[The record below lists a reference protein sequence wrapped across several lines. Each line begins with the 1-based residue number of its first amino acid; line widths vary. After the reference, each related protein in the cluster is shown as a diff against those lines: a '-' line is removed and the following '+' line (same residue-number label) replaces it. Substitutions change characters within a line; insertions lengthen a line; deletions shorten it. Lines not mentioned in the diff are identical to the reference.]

1 MFNCDNN
8 CESFTLFYFLIFF
21 PALIRNVQI
30 TGSLYVL
37 YFIHQYIR
45 VFVLAQA
52 DCVLPFALGP
62 ELPLRQARVCS
73 RRRSPE
79 WGSSRRSACRI
90 PDMPAWTDKPSKLRS
105 TTPPRRCNVSSSW
118 RACTMTFP
126 LRFELNSLSSS
137 NLTQSDLRCLLARDS
152 SHGSFDSRV
161 FFFQCYLFCKKKK
174 KGGMKDDFFFGWR

>member
-1 MFNCDNN
+1 MYCI
-8 CESFTLFYFLIFF
+8 SSISIFVC
-21 PALIRNVQI
+21 LSWLKQI
-30 TGSLYVL
+30 
-37 YFIHQYIR
+37 
-45 VFVLAQA
+45 VFFHLLWDQNSHSGRPV
-52 DCVLPFALGP
+52 
-62 ELPLRQARVCS
+62 RVCS

-118 RACTMTFP
+118 RACTKTFP

-137 NLTQSDLRCLLARDS
+137 NLTQSDLRCLLAGDS

-174 KGGMKDDFFFGWR
+174 KGG